1 MRWTCRAAGTA
12 TWPSCK
18 TRREAKCRQPF
29 GMCGG
34 SMTVSTTGAI
44 PEREVCY
51 PQARSGEQ
59 RMKKIPVGTTIAH
72 AYGFAV
78 GHFLPVL
85 RALWIPLLLQ
95 LAVVL
100 VLSRRMALLFAAIE
114 AKDPSAATLA
124 GPVFLLFCLA
134 VILFAAQYA

>member
-51 PQARSGEQ
+51 PRARSGEQ
-59 RMKKIPVGTTIAH
+59 RMKKIPVGATIAH
-72 AYGFAV
+72 AYGFAF
-78 GHFLPVL
+78 GH
-85 RALWIPLLLQ
+85 ALTVFKAIWLPLLAQ
-95 LAVVL
+95 LAL
-100 VLSRRMALLFAAIE
+100 LLLLTRRMALFQVAM
-114 AKDPSAATLA
+114 
-124 GPVFLLFCLA
+124 
-134 VILFAAQYA
+134 Q